1 MISFIGGVFTMGSD
15 LPVFVAD
22 GEAPARRVKISPFY
36 MVSNWINLFYLHQLG
51 SNLNKLK
58 NMKNYLQ
65 KNCTTTKACVRK

>member
-36 MVSNWINLFYLHQLG
+36 MVSN
-51 SNLNKLK
+51 
-58 NMKNYLQ
+58 
-65 KNCTTTKACVRK
+65 